1 MDRHHPAEPAADLTR
16 HLDFAHDP
24 VAIVGVMPK
33 GGGALGSAAATSP
46 QSRLRRA
53 SLANGNTASM
63 STARTTIDF
72 DRTGKQV
79 GFVDIPHSPHED
91 AWGATRIPIAVIANG
106 RGPTVILQAGNH
118 GDEYEGPITLGE
130 LIRELD
136 PGMVSGR
143 IIFLPAINVPAVLAG
158 RRTSPVDGLNLNRT
172 FPGDPAGTI
181 TQQISAYVSDVVMP
195 LAQAYVDLHS
205 GGSSLNILPSAI
217 IEPAPDPVHRKRN
230 IDAVLAFDA
239 PLTVVIDNLGE
250 PRTSTATS
258 VRAGLTTVG
267 TEMAGAGTVS
277 LDALAICRRGVR
289 NVLGHFG
296 VLPPT
301 GETPEARPE
310 NILRIPG
317 HDGYVL
323 ATTDGVFEPF
333 HALGATVHAGQAA
346 GRIHNLANPA
356 REPETVF
363 YLSDGIVYG
372 RRQPGRVVIGNC
384 CVTVARRYEGE
395 LA

>member
-1 MDRHHPAEPAADLTR
+1 
-16 HLDFAHDP
+16 
-24 VAIVGVMPK
+24 
-33 GGGALGSAAATSP
+33 
-46 QSRLRRA
+46 
-53 SLANGNTASM
+53 M
-63 STARTTIDF
+63 STARTAIDF
-72 DRTGKQV
+72 DRSGKQI

-91 AWGATRIPIAVIANG
+91 AWGATRIPLAVVKNG
-106 RGPTVILQAGNH
+106 DGPTVILQAGNH

-136 PGMVSGR
+136 PGLVNGR
-143 IIFLPAINVPAVLAG
+143 IIFLPAVNVPAVLAG

-172 FPGDPAGTI
+172 FPGDTNGTI
-181 TQQISAYVSDVVMP
+181 TQQISAYVTNVIMP
-195 LAQAYVDLHS
+195 LGDAYIDLHS

-217 IEPAPDPVHRKRN
+217 IEPAPDPGHRKRN
-230 IDAVLAFDA
+230 IAAALAFDA

-277 LDALAICRRGVR
+277 LEALGICRRGVR
-289 NVLGHFG
+289 NVLAHLG

-301 GETPEARPE
+301 DKPPQAKPE

-323 ATTDGVFEPF
+323 ATTNGVFEPF
-333 HALGATVHAGQAA
+333 HALGTLVRAGQEA
-346 GRIHNLANPA
+346 GRIHNLGDPS
-356 REPETVF
+356 REPETLR
-363 YLSDGIVYG
+363 YAADGIVYG
-372 RRQPGRVVIGNC
+372 NRQPGRVECGNC
-384 CVTVARRYEGE
+384 CVTVAARYDGD
-395 LA
+395 LR

>member
-1 MDRHHPAEPAADLTR
+1 
-16 HLDFAHDP
+16 
-24 VAIVGVMPK
+24 
-33 GGGALGSAAATSP
+33 
-46 QSRLRRA
+46 
-53 SLANGNTASM
+53 M

-72 DRTGKQV
+72 ERSGKQV

-91 AWGATRIPIAVIANG
+91 AWGATRIPVAVIKNG
-106 RGPTVILQAGNH
+106 QGPTVILQAGNH

-136 PGMVSGR
+136 PGQVSGR

-172 FPGDPAGTI
+172 FPGDANGTI
-181 TQQISAYVSDVVMP
+181 TEQISAYVTDVIMP
-195 LAQAYVDLHS
+195 LGDAYVDLHS

-217 IEPAPDPVHRKRN
+217 IEPAPDPAHRARN
-230 IDAVLAFDA
+230 IAAVLAFDA

-277 LDALAICRRGVR
+277 LDALGICRRGVR
-289 NVLGHFG
+289 NVLAHFG

-301 GETPEARPE
+301 GKPPEAKPE

-323 ATTDGVFEPF
+323 ATSAGVFEPF
-333 HALGATVHAGQAA
+333 HRLGTPVRAGQEA
-346 GRIHNLANPA
+346 GRIHNLGDPA
-356 REPETVF
+356 REPETL
-363 YLSDGIVYG
+363 YYAADGIVYG
-372 RRQPGRVVIGNC
+372 NRQPGRVVPGNC
-384 CVTVARRYEGE
+384 CVTVAARYDGD
-395 LA
+395 LT